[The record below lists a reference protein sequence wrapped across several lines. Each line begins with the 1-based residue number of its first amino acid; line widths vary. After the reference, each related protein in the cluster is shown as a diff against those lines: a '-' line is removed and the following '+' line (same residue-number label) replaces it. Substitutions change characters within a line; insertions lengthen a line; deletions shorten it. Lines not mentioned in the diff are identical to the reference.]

1 LTEKQDKFI
10 SEYVITGNAKQSAIT
25 AGYSPKTANAQGFQL
40 KNKLRSQI
48 EDATYKVLQDKIPL
62 ALNWV
67 TTLAQ
72 NAESESVRLS
82 AIKDI
87 LDRAGLKPVERVE
100 TTTIESMSDDE
111 IQRELDALRTRH

>member
-1 LTEKQDKFI
+1 MTEKQDKFI